1 MAFASA
7 ARAYRRILV
16 RWTDGVR
23 RLAWL
28 VVALSALSSVAAGYY
43 LAANFRIITSNENM
57 LSSDLPFRKNAAAIS
72 KAFPKLSDNI
82 VIVIDGQTPD
92 LADDAAAALKAKL
105 RERPNLFGDVY
116 DPEGGDF
123 FRKNG
128 FLYLDTKD
136 LYEHSDRLAQ
146 AQPFLGA
153 LWRDPSLVGLFAM
166 FDLAIDEALKDKGA
180 RPIEMAKALN
190 AVADVVVAQAAGK
203 FRHFSWQEL
212 MSGKNNGDAARN
224 RRLIV
229 IQPTLDF
236 HSLRPADK
244 AMAALR
250 GLARDLKL
258 TPENGVTLR
267 LTGSAAMEHEE
278 LKSVEDG
285 MGLAG
290 VLSLV
295 LVIGLLVIGLRS
307 FRLVVTTTLTLFAG
321 LIWTA
326 AFGILSLGAF
336 NLISVAFA
344 VLFIGLS
351 IDFGIHYGLRYQEG
365 VERGADHA
373 AALAEASEGVG
384 GALTLCAVSAAIA
397 FYSFLP
403 TDYVGL
409 AELGLIAGTGMFIA
423 LFANVT
429 VLPALLTVMPAG
441 ANACKLPP
449 SPFAPLVPAFRS
461 FLKRRSRAVC
471 WSALVVGVAAG
482 LLLPKATFDFD
493 PLRLRDPKTESVATA
508 LELMTDRDSGPY
520 SITILAENLKSAE
533 ALAAKLKNLP
543 AVDKTVTLTDFVPKN
558 QREKLDVIATT
569 ALFLSPSF
577 AAAGTAPPPTPD
589 DRSRALAAFRGR
601 LDSLAAVPGGGA
613 DSQAASR
620 LLKALDVLSAG
631 AGDQPGKLKDL
642 EKRLLTAL
650 PGRLRQLDQAL
661 TAAPVTLESL
671 PADVRERYVAADG
684 RSRLEVHP
692 KENLGDREA
701 IARFVAAVRTIAPNA
716 SGSPV
721 VILEA
726 GNAVLGAFWRA
737 GLISVV
743 LIAAMLFAVL
753 DRRRD
758 VALVFA
764 PLSLAALL
772 TVAASVAVGLPF
784 NFANIIVLPL
794 LFGLGVASGIHL
806 VVRESEEED
815 IGGALDTSTPR
826 AVVFSA
832 LTTIGSFG
840 SIALSSH
847 PGTSSMGVLLT
858 VAIAMTMMCT
868 LIVLPALIE
877 TSATENKARN
887 GHE

>member
-7 ARAYRRILV
+7 AQAYRRFLV

-28 VVALSALSSVAAGYY
+28 VVVLSALSSVAAAYY
-43 LAANFRIITSNENM
+43 LAVNARIITSNENM
-57 LSSDLPFRKNAAAIS
+57 LSADLPFRKNAAAIS
-72 KAFPKLSDNI
+72 EAFPKLSDNI

-92 LADDAAAALKAKL
+92 LADDAAAALKVKL
-105 RERPNLFGDVY
+105 REQPDLFGDVF
-116 DPEGGDF
+116 DPKGSEF

-136 LYEHSDRLAQ
+136 LYELSDKLAQ

-153 LWRDPSLVGLFAM
+153 LWRDPSLVGLFTM
-166 FDLAIDEALKDKGA
+166 FNLAIDETLKEKGA
-180 RPIEMAKALN
+180 RPIEMARALN
-190 AVADVVVAQAAGK
+190 AVAEVVDAQAAGK

-212 MSGKNNGDAARN
+212 MAGEKDDDAASN

-229 IQPTLDF
+229 IQPVLDF
-236 HSLRPADK
+236 QSLQPAAR

-250 GLARDLKL
+250 GIARDLKL
-258 TPENGVTLR
+258 TPENGVRMR
-267 LTGSAAMEHEE
+267 LTGAAAMEHEE
-278 LKSVEDG
+278 LKSVEDS
-285 MGLAG
+285 MGLAS
-290 VLSLV
+290 VLSIV
-295 LVIGLLVIGLRS
+295 MVTGLLVIGLRS
-307 FRLVVTTTLTLFAG
+307 FRLVMTTSLTLFAG

-365 VERGADHA
+365 IDRGVDHA
-373 AALAEASEGVG
+373 TALAEASEGVG
-384 GALTLCAVSAAIA
+384 GALTLCTVSAAIA

-403 TDYVGL
+403 TAYIGL

-423 LFANVT
+423 FFANIT
-429 VLPALLTVMPAG
+429 LLPALLTVMPPRTGAG
-441 ANACKLPP
+441 RLPP
-449 SPFAPLVPAFRS
+449 SRFAPAMTAFRS

-471 WSALVVGVAAG
+471 WLALAFGVVAG
-482 LLLPKATFDFD
+482 LLLPKTTFDFD
-493 PLRLRDPKTESVATA
+493 PFRLRDPNTESVATA
-508 LELMTDRDSGPY
+508 LQLMADRNTSPY

-533 ALAAKLKNLP
+533 ALAAKLKKLP
-543 AVDKTVTLTDFVPKN
+543 AVDKTVTLTDFVPN
-558 QREKLDVIATT
+558 GQPEKLDVIATM

-577 AAAGTAPPPTPD
+577 AAAGTAAPPTPA
-589 DRSRALAAFRGR
+589 DRSRALEEFRGR
-601 LDSLAAVPGGGA
+601 LKSLAAMPGGGA
-613 DSQAASR
+613 DSKAASR
-620 LLKALDVLSAG
+620 LFKALDELSASAG
-631 AGDQPGKLKDL
+631 AAPGMMLDL

-671 PADVRERYVAADG
+671 PAEIKQRYVAGDG
-684 RSRLEVHP
+684 RTRLEVHP
-692 KENLGDREA
+692 KETLADRQS
-701 IARFVAAVRTIAPNA
+701 IIRFVTAVRTVAPDA

-726 GNAVLGAFWRA
+726 GNAVLRAFWQA
-737 GLISVV
+737 GLISVALITTM
-743 LIAAMLFAVL
+743 LIAILE
-753 DRRRD
+753 RWRD
-758 VALVFA
+758 TALVFA
-764 PLSLAALL
+764 PLLLAGLL
-772 TVAASVAVGLPF
+772 TVATAVAIGLPF

-806 VVRESEEED
+806 VVREGEED
-815 IGGALDTSTPR
+815 DIGSALETSTPR

-858 VAIAMTMMCT
+858 VAIAMTLVCT
-868 LIVLPALIE
+868 LIVLPALVEAVGAGKPE
-877 TSATENKARN
+877 TDKS
-887 GHE
+887 